1 MHQVLAPLE
10 SQTVKQYG
18 KHLEVVVLLIA
29 HHVNHAVNGV
39 ILKTQLGCTYILGHV
54 DRCTVTAQQ
63 QFLVQSVLGQVSP
76 YGAVLLTEE
85 KPLLKALHHG
95 FLTLQVGL

>member
-1 MHQVLAPLE
+1 MYQVLAPLE
-10 SQTVKQYG
+10 SQAVKQYG
-18 KHLEVVVLLIA
+18 KHLEVVVLLVA
-29 HHVNHAVNGV
+29 NHVNHTVNRV
-39 ILKTQLGCTYILGHV
+39 ILKTQLCGTYILCHV

-85 KPLLKALHHG
+85 KSFLKALHHG